1 MIQRKTIATGLMA
14 FMFIAGQTSCEKVIF
29 DEEETATERTENVTN
44 ETGEKTDKDKGKYNV
59 VLRVSN
65 FNMVPITR
73 DVVDLTTY
81 CTRLIFVVYKDGE
94 KIAGK
99 SQMKEDDENFGEVK
113 MKLDVNTTYKLMVLA
128 HSSKGGNPVVSDP
141 ENIQFTNALGY
152 TDTFC
157 YYGDLEVKSGE
168 TVQEVTLTRV
178 SSQLCFTI
186 TDEIPAEVTHMY
198 FYYTGGS
205 GVLNAVTGFG
215 GNVNSRQEKNVNV
228 VGYSAPLPI
237 HIFTFLR
244 ENEGSLNLKAEALDA
259 NKNVV
264 HSREFENV
272 PMKRNAVTIFEG
284 AFFSHD
290 QSFTIKGETEW
301 NDTIRLDF

>member
-29 DEEETATERTENVTN
+29 DEEETATERSENVTN

-81 CTRLIFVVYKDGE
+81 CTRLNFVVYQDGE
-94 KIAGK
+94 KVKSK
-99 SQMKEDDENFGEVK
+99 SQLKEEDTNFGEVK
-113 MKLDVNTTYKLMVLA
+113 FLLDPDNTYKLMVLA
-128 HSSKGGNPVVSDP
+128 HSSTGGNPTVSDP
-141 ENIQFTNALGY
+141 ENIQFTNQLGY

-157 YYGDLEVKSGE
+157 YYGDLEVKSEE
-168 TVQEVTLTRV
+168 TVHELVLTRA

-186 TDEIPAEVTHMY
+186 TDEIPEEVTHMY
-198 FYYTGGS
+198 FYYSGGS
-205 GVLNAVTGFG
+205 GVLNAVTGYG
-215 GNVNSRQEKNVNV
+215 GNVNSRQEKNVNIK
-228 VGYSAPLPI
+228 GYKAPLPLRI
-237 HIFTFLR
+237 YTFLR
-244 ENEGSLNLKAEALDA
+244 EDEGHLDVKAEARDSNSKVIL
-259 NKNVV
+259 
-264 HSREFENV
+264 SREFKNI
-272 PMKRNAVTIFEG
+272 PMKRNSVTEYKG
-284 AFFSHD
+284 SFFAHD

-301 NDTIRLDF
+301 SDTIRLDF

>member
-1 MIQRKTIATGLMA
+1 MTRLMA
-14 FMFIAGQTSCEKVIF
+14 IMLMGGLTACEKVVL
-29 DEEETATERTENVTN
+29 DEENTTN
-44 ETGEKTDKDKGKYNV
+44 EQTQNTNNTSGKTDQDKGKYNV

-81 CTRLIFVVYKDGE
+81 CTRLNFVVYKDGE

-99 SQMKEDDENFGEVK
+99 SQMKEKDENFGEVK

-168 TVQEVTLTRV
+168 TVQEVTLTRA

-215 GNVNSRQEKNVNV
+215 GNVNSRQEKNVNI

-237 HIFTFLR
+237 HIYTFLR
-244 ENEGSLNLKAEALDA
+244 ENEGSLDVKADAVDA
-259 NKNVV
+259 NNQVV
-264 HSREFENV
+264 MSRTFTDI
-272 PMKRNAVTIFEG
+272 PMKRNTVTVYEG
-284 AFFSHD
+284 SFFSHE
-290 QSFTIKGETEW
+290 QGFSIKGETEW
-301 NDTIRLDF
+301 SDTIRLTF